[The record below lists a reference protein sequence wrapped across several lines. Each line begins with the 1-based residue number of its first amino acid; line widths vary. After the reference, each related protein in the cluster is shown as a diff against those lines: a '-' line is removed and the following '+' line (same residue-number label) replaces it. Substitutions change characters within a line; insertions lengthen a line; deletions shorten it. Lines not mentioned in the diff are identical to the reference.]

1 MPAPDHVRASDHLRG
16 FDHVAAVADRPG
28 ARPLRRNRAFVLL
41 WSGQSVSLIGSQVTV
56 VALPLVAA
64 LTLGATPWQ
73 MGVLAAA
80 ARFPYLFLGL
90 PAGVWVD
97 RLPRRPL
104 LVTCALGQAAAL
116 ALVPAA
122 HATGTLTIPL
132 LSAIAFIA
140 GAFAVFADIATL
152 ALVPLILPAHHLTRG
167 QAAFETSHST
177 AQVAGPALAG
187 WLVTTLTAPLALL
200 ADAAS
205 FLLSAATLT
214 GIRTHHRPERTTG
227 LIQQV
232 AAGARVVFGQRL
244 LRNVTLCTATHMFWI
259 NALLAVLVL
268 HLTETGLS
276 PAQIGGTLAIGA
288 AGGLA
293 GSLIAPRLEDGAMP
307 VAIAVAGAGA
317 AGVALHPLSI
327 AVLWLGL
334 QAYHVLQ
341 VPVRYRLTPPTMH
354 GRVNATIRTT
364 VWGAAPLGAL
374 LGGLLAGTA
383 GLTPTIVIS
392 GAGAALAGLWLVRA

>member
-1 MPAPDHVRASDHLRG
+1 MTYCDSPPV
-16 FDHVAAVADRPG
+16 
-28 ARPLRRNRAFVLL
+28 PLRRNRTFVLL

-64 LTLGATPWQ
+64 LTLGATPWD

-104 LVTCALGQAAAL
+104 LITCALGQAAAL
-116 ALVPAA
+116 TLVPVA
-122 HATGTLTIPL
+122 HATDALTIPL
-132 LSAIAFIA
+132 LSAIAFTA

-152 ALVPLILPAHHLTRG
+152 ALVPLIVPPHHLTPG

-177 AQVAGPALAG
+177 AQIAGPALAG
-187 WLVTTLTAPLALL
+187 WLVTTLTAPIALL

-205 FLLSAATLT
+205 FLVSAATLT
-214 GIRTHHRPERTTG
+214 GVRSPHRPERTTG
-227 LIQQV
+227 LIRHI

-259 NALLAVLVL
+259 NAFLAVLIL
-268 HLTETGLS
+268 HLNDTGMS
-276 PAQIGGTLAIGA
+276 PARIGGTLAVGA

-293 GSLIAPRLEDGAMP
+293 GSLVAPRLRTTAMP
-307 VAIAVAGAGA
+307 AAIAVAGLGA
-317 AGVALHPLSI
+317 AGVVIHPSSVAIMWFALQI
-327 AVLWLGL
+327 
-334 QAYHVLQ
+334 YHVLQ
-341 VPVRYRLTPPTMH
+341 VPIRYALTPPTMH

-364 VWGAAPLGAL
+364 VWSAAPLGAL
-374 LGGLLAGTA
+374 LGGLLGGAV
-383 GLTPTIVIS
+383 GLAPTLVVS
-392 GAGAALAGLWLVRA
+392 GVGAALAALWLVRM